1 MGQENDTERARLD
14 TAPTAGPLTR
24 NIEDDATRALRVAVL
39 KKAVADGLY
48 YVRSSDVA
56 DKLIEHML
64 QR

>member
-14 TAPTAGPLTR
+14 TAPTGSLTR

-48 YVRSSDVA
+48 YVRSLDVA